1 MVLGHGASVSY
12 RNTPWTTTPF
22 RTRSTST
29 FTSKRISDDFVG
41 IRLSCNIHGVRV
53 VNLRRGSVAG
63 VWGLVLPILL
73 LALGASCAQQ
83 PPLAR
88 QLVAPGE
95 ATRINPRKSPVL
107 KAHLKD
113 GRVFVF
119 SRWVVNEQ
127 ARVVTGFGQV
137 LDIARRAGP
146 SGTLDVPLDAVAL
159 FETNEPIRSSDA
171 LAGMTVV
178 TGASLV
184 VTGLCLANPK
194 SCFGS
199 CPTFYV
205 SDGERP
211 VLQAEGFSD
220 SIAPTLEATDID
232 SLFRARPTSRTLTVR
247 MTNEALETHV
257 VKDVEVLTVARP
269 PGTRVFYAGGD
280 GFYVATGLHSP
291 DRCMANEGP
300 CTEAV
305 RAFDGQE
312 RFSLA
317 DGRNLAAREEVTLQF
332 DTPGAGRAGLVLAVR
347 QTLMTTFLL
356 YQALAYLGTE
366 ATAALSELERDPS
379 LRTRVEETH
388 HVLGGIEVETRS
400 GTGAWQRVGEVFET
414 GPIATDVHLV
424 LLPSSWS
431 TSGGPVQV
439 RLKMARGNWRID
451 WVALANLGARTP
463 PSYLRAQTIV
473 GETDAGRKVTVQP
486 GQTMVTL
493 PGDRYDLTFELPE
506 HPDQYEL
513 FLSSRGYYLEWIRQQ
528 WLEDESRARAAMML
542 YTPSLALRVLAPDYK
557 RQEAG
562 MERLFWGS
570 RYARP

>member
-1 MVLGHGASVSY
+1 M
-12 RNTPWTTTPF
+12 
-22 RTRSTST
+22 
-29 FTSKRISDDFVG
+29 
-41 IRLSCNIHGVRV
+41 VRV
-53 VNLRRGSVAG
+53 VDQRRSPGG
-63 VWGLVLPILL
+63 TVWCLVLPTLV

-88 QLVAPGE
+88 RLVPPE
-95 ATRINPRKSPVL
+95 EVTRINPRTSPVL

-119 SRWVVNEQ
+119 LTWVVDEK

-137 LDIARRAGP
+137 LDIARRPGP
-146 SGTLDVPLDAVAL
+146 LGQFNVHLDAVAL

-171 LAGMTVV
+171 LAGMTIV

-184 VTGLCLANPK
+184 VTGLCLKNPK
-194 SCFGS
+194 TCFGS

-220 SIAPTLEATDID
+220 SIAPALEATDID

-257 VKDVEVLTVARP
+257 VKDVQILTVARP
-269 PGTRVFYAGGD
+269 PGTRVFYSSGD

-291 DRCMANEGP
+291 DQCMAKEGP
-300 CTEAV
+300 CTDAV
-305 RAFDGQE
+305 RSFDGRE

-317 DGRNLAAREEVTLQF
+317 DDRNLAAREEVTLQF
-332 DTPGAGRAGLVLAVR
+332 DHPGAGRAGLVLAVR

-356 YQALAYLGTE
+356 YQALAYLGTQ

-379 LRTRVEETH
+379 LRTRVAETH
-388 HVLGGIEVETRS
+388 HVLGGIEVQQRS
-400 GTGAWQRVGEVFET
+400 VNGEWQRVGEIFET

-424 LLPSSWS
+424 LLPSSLPS
-431 TSGGPVQV
+431 SGGPVQI

-451 WVALANLGARTP
+451 WVALANLGARTE
-463 PSYLRAQTIV
+463 PSYLRAQTIL
-473 GETDAGRKVTVQP
+473 GETDAGRKVAVLP
-486 GQTMVTL
+486 GQTIVTL

-542 YTPSLALRVLAPDYK
+542 YTPSLALRVLAPEFK